1 MTRRERLQAQ
11 AKAYPDACADK
22 PGHDERKR
30 PNPAKGAKRNH
41 PGASGHGDAAGEQGD
56 RTIAQ
61 TLRDGARVLA
71 GSGIDNPRLESRL
84 LLAHALG
91 RTNEDLIRDLTATA
105 PPSDFDALIARR
117 ATREPLAFILGW
129 REFWSLRFHVSPATL
144 IPRPD
149 SETVVEAAL
158 ALYPDPLAPIRVLD
172 LGTGTGCLLL
182 ALLHERPSAFGVGI
196 DRSESAAHLAR
207 RNARDLRLAER
218 SAFVCGDW
226 ASPIGGRFDLVLS
239 NPPYVATG
247 ALATLMEDVAAYEP
261 RAALDGGSCGLT
273 AYRAIIAAL
282 PRLLSPRGAAVLEL
296 GAGQSDAVDAVSKAA
311 GFRVE
316 LRADLSGTARA
327 MILHTT
333 P

>member
-1 MTRRERLQAQ
+1 M
-11 AKAYPDACADK
+11 
-22 PGHDERKR
+22 
-30 PNPAKGAKRNH
+30 
-41 PGASGHGDAAGEQGD
+41 
-56 RTIAQ
+56 AQ
-61 TLRDGARVLA
+61 TLRDGAHVLA
-71 GSGIDNPRLESRL
+71 ESGIDNPRLESRL

-91 RTNEDLIRDLTATA
+91 RTTEDLIRDLTTKA
-105 PPSDFDALIARR
+105 PPSDFDVLIARR

-149 SETVVEAAL
+149 SETVIEAAL
-158 ALYPDPLAPIRVLD
+158 ALHPDPLAPIRVLD

-182 ALLHERPSAFGVGI
+182 ALLHERPSALGVGI

-218 SAFVCGDW
+218 ATFVCGDW
-226 ASPIGGRFDLVLS
+226 ASSIGGRFDLVLS

-247 ALATLMEDVAAYEP
+247 ALATLMQDVAAYEP
-261 RAALDGGSCGLT
+261 RTALDGGSCGLA

-296 GAGQSDAVDAVSKAA
+296 GAGQSDAVGDISKAA